1 VSSILLIFPCIPS
14 NPFVAS
20 PSTLSFASFP
30 TTSSSFCSS
39 FVFHIPFYFHIFQCP
54 FHSSLTHYNK
64 LYIIPNPTDK
74 DNTNANLA
82 YYIQHMI
89 PFLHMKFNFLHYEN
103 QLPRTTP
110 RCKHLCRVIFSFT
123 FPSFV
128 TKFSKTQSI
137 CLWMGVIIFLFII
150 HSKLNDDCNI
160 CECSSSF
167 FMHFFPKYILP
178 MRFFVCQC
186 TPSIELA
193 VG

>member
-1 VSSILLIFPCIPS
+1 
-14 NPFVAS
+14 
-20 PSTLSFASFP
+20 
-30 TTSSSFCSS
+30 
-39 FVFHIPFYFHIFQCP
+39 
-54 FHSSLTHYNK
+54 
-64 LYIIPNPTDK
+64 
-74 DNTNANLA
+74 
-82 YYIQHMI
+82 MI

-160 CECSSSF
+160 CECSSMNIIQLKWFIVFSCTF
-167 FMHFFPKYILP
+167 SPNTSSQWDFLSVNVHHQLNLP
-178 MRFFVCQC
+178 LDRSDSCLIN
-186 TPSIELA
+186 SITCFSTKDS
-193 VG
+193 